1 MRFFLNH
8 SATTNQGRPGREMPI
23 HSSIFF
29 TMKKRNGLSFVLAI
43 AGFSMILPFAGAQN
57 CPVTVNAGADNVICA
72 PGNTTLSAT
81 VTGGAILSSQWT
93 PATGL
98 TNAASLNTMA
108 NVPATTTYSILVRSL
123 SPTNLV
129 VNGNFNQGDTGFDT
143 DYNYDSG
150 ASIGILENEYAIV
163 SNSGQAHN
171 QYADCE
177 DHTGDN
183 PGNMM
188 TVNGSGQ
195 SNNVWCQTI
204 TILPNTEYLFSAWAC
219 SAVSQNPARLR
230 FSINGIQIG
239 NVYMASSATCNWT
252 QFSSGWTSAN
262 ATTATICIVNVNT
275 TASGNDFSL
284 DDISFRQVCQA
295 TDEVTVTVANLDASW
310 NSPGALCN
318 DAAAIDLN
326 SLLTAGATPNGTWT
340 LDGMPATTLT
350 PSVLSPGGHSLRYRV
365 TQGPCSDELTQAI
378 TIQAAR
384 TAGQP
389 LPAQS
394 LCSNTP
400 SAITLANLLQGEDPG
415 GVWSETSATP
425 SSGGAFN
432 AASGSFNTAGQT
444 PGTYTFRYFID
455 ATAPCSDVEATAT
468 VVINPAPVADA
479 GADQELDCTVTEVP
493 LGGPNTS
500 MGMTYNWSD
509 GSGVPLN
516 LPASPQVD
524 VTKSA
529 TYTLTVTNPA
539 TGCSATD
546 QVTVISTVA
555 QITAELSVTQVSC
568 SQPNS
573 GSIEVINISG
583 GEAPYLFQLGAS
595 GFSSALLFSNLAP
608 GDYSIVV
615 QDANGCETTLM
626 QTLSAPSDIAVE
638 LSAPG
643 SNGASVGIL
652 LGDSIRLTALAN
664 IPSDQVASIIWT
676 PAIPGCTNCPS
687 AVVQPGETTTY
698 QVVVTDLNGC
708 SATDELTISLTRRV
722 RLFIPSAFSPN
733 DDGYND
739 RFFVNAGNDVGLI
752 RSFRV
757 WNRWGGLL
765 FEQQNFQANDPNYGW
780 DGKARGQMMTPGV
793 YVYSIEFEILGGDV
807 MQEKGDVSLVR

>member
-1 MRFFLNH
+1 MSQHALILSH
-8 SATTNQGRPGREMPI
+8 SATPNQGRPGREMPI
-23 HSSIFF
+23 HTSIFF
-29 TMKKRNGLSFVLAI
+29 AMKKRNGLSFVLAI
-43 AGFSMILPFAGAQN
+43 AGFSMILPFAGAQT
-57 CPVTVNAGADNVICA
+57 CPVTVNAGADATLCA

-81 VTGGAILSSQWT
+81 VAGGAFLTAQWT

-98 TNAASLNTMA
+98 TNPNSVSTAA
-108 NVPATTTYSILVRSL
+108 NVTTTGTYSILVRSL

-171 QYADCE
+171 QFADCE

-204 TILPNTEYLFSAWAC
+204 TIQPNTEYLFSAWAC

-239 NVYMASSATCNWT
+239 NVYMASSSTCNWT
-252 QFSSGWTSAN
+252 QFNSGWTSAN

-284 DDISFRQVCQA
+284 DDISFRQVCHA
-295 TDEVTVTVANLDASW
+295 TDEVTITVADLDASW
-310 NSPGALCN
+310 TSPGPLCN
-318 DAAAIDLN
+318 NAAAVPLN
-326 SLLTAGATPNGTWT
+326 SLLNATATPNGTWT
-340 LDGMPATTLT
+340 IDGQPATTLT
-350 PSVLSPGGHSLRYRV
+350 PSALAPGNHSLRYTV
-365 TQGPCSDELTQAI
+365 TQGPCSEELTQAL
-378 TIQAAR
+378 TIQPAR
-384 TAGQP
+384 TAGQA

-400 SAITLANLLQGEDPG
+400 SAIALANLLQGEDPG

-425 SSGGAFN
+425 SSGAAFS
-432 AASGSFNTAGQT
+432 AASGSFNTAGQA
-444 PGTYTFRYFID
+444 PGTYTFRYFLD
-455 ATAPCSDVEATAT
+455 ATAPCADVEATVT
-468 VVINPAPVADA
+468 VVISPVPVADA
-479 GADQELDCTVTEVP
+479 GADQELDCTVTDVS

-500 MGMTYNWSD
+500 AGMTYNWSD
-509 GSGVPLN
+509 NSGFPLN
-516 LPASPQVD
+516 LPASPVVD

-529 TYTLTVTNPA
+529 TYTLTVIDPA

-546 QVTVISTVA
+546 QVIVISTIA
-555 QITAELSVTQVSC
+555 QITAELSITPVVC
-568 SQPNS
+568 DQPNS
-573 GSIEVINISG
+573 GAIEVVNVAG
-583 GEAPYLFQLGAS
+583 GEGPYLYQLD
-595 GFSSALLFSNLAP
+595 ALGLSTQPLFGNLAP
-608 GDYSIVV
+608 GDYTVVV
-615 QDANGCETTLM
+615 QDANGCETTLT

-638 LSAPG
+638 LSAT
-643 SNGASVGIL
+643 NDNIV

-664 IPSDQVASIIWT
+664 IPADQIATVTWT
-676 PAIPGCTNCPS
+676 PAIPGCTDCFS
-687 AVVQPGETTTY
+687 AFVQPLETTTY
-698 QVVVTDLNGC
+698 IVLVTDLNGC
-708 SATDELTISLTRRV
+708 SATDELTISLTRRI
-722 RLFIPSAFSPN
+722 RLFIPNAFSPN

-739 RFFVNAGNDVGLI
+739 RFFVHAGNDVGLI
-752 RSFRV
+752 RTFRV

-765 FEQQNFQANDPNYGW
+765 FEQQNFQANDPDFGW
-780 DGKARGQMMTPGV
+780 DGKTRGQMMTPGL
-793 YVYSIEFEILGGDV
+793 YVYSIEFQLINGDLI
-807 MQEKGDVSLVR
+807 QEKGEVSLMR

>member
-1 MRFFLNH
+1 
-8 SATTNQGRPGREMPI
+8 
-23 HSSIFF
+23 
-29 TMKKRNGLSFVLAI
+29 MKKRNGLSLVLAI
-43 AGFSMILPFAGAQN
+43 AGFSLILPFAGAQN
-57 CPVTVNAGADNVICA
+57 CPVTVNAGADATICA

-81 VTGGAILSSQWT
+81 VSGGAFLTAQWT
-93 PATGL
+93 PSTGL
-98 TNAASLNTMA
+98 TNPNSVSTTA
-108 NVPATTTYSILVRSL
+108 NVSATSTYSILVRSL

-143 DYNYDSG
+143 DYSYDSG

-204 TILPNTEYLFSAWAC
+204 AIQPNTEYLFSAWAC

-230 FSINGIQIG
+230 FSINGQQIG
-239 NVYMASSATCNWT
+239 NVYMASSSTCNWT
-252 QFSSGWTSAN
+252 QFSAAWPGAN
-262 ATTATICIVNVNT
+262 TATATICIVNVNT

-310 NSPGALCN
+310 TSPGPLCN
-318 DAAAIDLN
+318 NATAVSLN
-326 SLLTAGATPNGTWT
+326 SLLTATATPNGTWT
-340 LDGMPATTLT
+340 IDGIPATTLT
-350 PSVLSPGGHSLRYRV
+350 PSALAPGNHSLRYTV
-365 TQGPCSDELTQAI
+365 TLGPCSEELTQALA
-378 TIQAAR
+378 IQPAR
-384 TAGQP
+384 NAGQA

-400 SAITLANLLQGEDPG
+400 TSITLANLLQGEDPG

-425 SSGGAFN
+425 STGGAFS
-432 AASGSFNTAGQT
+432 AASGSFNTAGQL
-444 PGTYTFRYFID
+444 PGTYTFRYFLD
-455 ATAPCSDVEATAT
+455 AVAPCSDVEATVT
-468 VVINPAPVADA
+468 VVINPVPVADA
-479 GADQELDCTVTEVP
+479 GADQELDCTVAEVS
-493 LGGPNTS
+493 LGGANTS
-500 MGMTYNWSD
+500 PGLTYNWSD

-516 LPASPQVD
+516 LPATPTVE

-529 TYTLTVTNPA
+529 TYTLTVTNPT

-555 QITAELSVTQVSC
+555 QINAALNPTQVSC
-568 SQPNS
+568 TQPNS
-573 GSIEVINISG
+573 GAIEVVNING
-583 GEAPYLFQLGAS
+583 GEGPYVYQLGTA
-595 GFSSALLFSNLAP
+595 GFVSTPLFSNLAP
-608 GDYSIVV
+608 GDYTVVV

-626 QTLSAPSDIAVE
+626 QTLSAPSEIAVE

-643 SNGASVGIL
+643 GVGTTPTIS
-652 LGDSIRLTALAN
+652 LGDSIRLTALSN
-664 IPSDQVASIIWT
+664 IPADQIAGITWN
-676 PAIPGCTNCPS
+676 PAIPGCTNCAS
-687 AVVQPGETTTY
+687 AVVKPLETTTY

-708 SATDELTISLTRRV
+708 SATDELTISLLRRI
-722 RLFIPSAFSPN
+722 RLFIPTAFSPN

-752 RSFRV
+752 RYFRV
-757 WNRWGGLL
+757 WDRWGSLL
-765 FEQQNFQANDPNYGW
+765 FEQQNFHANDANYGW
-780 DGKARGQMMTPGV
+780 DGKSRGKMLTPAL
-793 YVYSIEFEILGGDV
+793 YVYSIEFQMLNGDII
-807 MQEKGDVSLVR
+807 QEKGEVSLVR